1 MLTQADSAATG
12 NKSFTVSLS
21 DPIGGVSLGTTQAQ
35 CTIVEPDANAA
46 TRLGDGQGRQTDN
59 QSATS
64 ATVSISGPTTAVTAG
79 TSANLTVTLSAA
91 SSSIVSAYYQT
102 VDGTASAGV
111 NYCSAG
117 GWATISA
124 GQTSTTIPVSTRD
137 DGLYEANDEY
147 FSVQLVATSGASLA
161 APSATAVWVHNTEPQ
176 PTMHISGL
184 ATAMQAG
191 TSANLTV
198 TLSGASGSNA
208 SAYYCTGDGTAS
220 AFVNYCSASGW
231 ATISAGQTST
241 TIPVIAM
248 DDVGRAEIFN
258 GEKQ

>member
-1 MLTQADSAATG
+1 METVVGFLGQAVWRVGLIARKSSKRLFVALYRLFVRSKSPVRKCERRLGLESLEYRKYLSAVVNIQPLIVNAGDVGELRVTVKGAITEPGTIVYAVTNGSAVLGSDFFVPRQGEIVLQPGEKVAKLIPVLTQADSAATG

-117 GWATISA
+117 G
-124 GQTSTTIPVSTRD
+124 GPRFPRD
-137 DGLYEANDEY
+137 K
-147 FSVQLVATSGASLA
+147 
-161 APSATAVWVHNTEPQ
+161 
-176 PTMHISGL
+176 
-184 ATAMQAG
+184 
-191 TSANLTV
+191 
-198 TLSGASGSNA
+198 
-208 SAYYCTGDGTAS
+208 
-220 AFVNYCSASGW
+220 
-231 ATISAGQTST
+231 
-241 TIPVIAM
+241 
-248 DDVGRAEIFN
+248 RARRSP
-258 GEKQ
+258 